1 METMRLLESEKVLQL
16 KYSECT
22 QFLEE
27 HGIDTSTWGRGDSKP
42 LMALTQELLSG
53 EAELDV
59 RTDNGRTEVVRSIS
73 IVTANVFFEAAKNS
87 TFRLTE
93 EYQEFSD
100 GTVRQRTEIPESISE
115 KMKIDES
122 PDTAVLRG
130 LQEELGLTIAL
141 PQTSFIDSQKFERP
155 SRSYPGVRNS
165 LRQFAFNVYLT
176 EAQFDPDGYIE
187 EQLDKKT
194 YFSWERVNDP
204 QDA

>member
-1 METMRLLESEKVLQL
+1 MRLLESEKVLQL

-122 PDTAVLRG
+122 PDTAVLHAYRKNSVS
-130 LQEELGLTIAL
+130 LLRYRKRAL
-141 PQTSFIDSQKFERP
+141 LIHKNLKDHPVVIQAYVTACA
-155 SRSYPGVRNS
+155 NS
-165 LRQFAFNVYLT
+165 LLMS
-176 EAQFDPDGYIE
+176 I
-187 EQLDKKT
+187 
-194 YFSWERVNDP
+194 
-204 QDA
+204 